1 MTTTVKYFVLF
12 NDEKNMVDG
21 YEEALIFVGK
31 LIDRHVKNVE
41 YAGKW
46 IDIIE
51 HTMSESGS
59 FDEKIIGRHEIKEYK
74 IMKTNVVY
82 LVSINTNTFSVETL
96 EEALIFV
103 GRLIERLSKD
113 EEFVGKWI
121 EVSEHTTDAIKG
133 FYQTMIGK
141 YEIKDSECL
150 SE

>member
-21 YEEALIFVGK
+21 Y
-31 LIDRHVKNVE
+31 
-41 YAGKW
+41 
-46 IDIIE
+46 
-51 HTMSESGS
+51 
-59 FDEKIIGRHEIKEYK
+59 
-74 IMKTNVVY
+74 
-82 LVSINTNTFSVETL
+82 

-141 YEIKDSECL
+141 YEIKDPECL